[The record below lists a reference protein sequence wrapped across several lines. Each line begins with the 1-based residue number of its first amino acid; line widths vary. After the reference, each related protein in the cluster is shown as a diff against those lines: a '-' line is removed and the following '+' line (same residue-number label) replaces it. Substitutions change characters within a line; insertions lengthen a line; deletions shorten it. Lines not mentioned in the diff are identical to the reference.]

1 MGKKQEPLQRAFT
14 NMIIIRRYK
23 LIAGNRPNEHLFLL
37 IDILNRMHK
46 EKYTSMRHSQL
57 KEKHRNAKYHEKHR
71 NAKYHEKQQ
80 LQLNQVALTATFDK
94 VSTSASV

>member
-23 LIAGNRPNEHLFLL
+23 LIAGNRPNEHLVLL

-57 KEKHRNAKYHEKHR
+57 KEKHRNAKYHEK
-71 NAKYHEKQQ
+71 QQ